1 VSTTAIEIR
10 PAVTEDIGEILKFE
24 QGVVA
29 AERPLTDQLKAGEV
43 HYYDVAALVASST
56 SHVLVA
62 VDSGRLIGTGH
73 ASIKSSLEYLAHDQH
88 AYLGLMYVDPEFRG
102 RGIIQ
107 SIIADLMQWART
119 MGVSDFYLDVYAQN
133 QSAVKAYEKFGF
145 KANLIE
151 MKMHD
156 R

>member
-1 VSTTAIEIR
+1 
-10 PAVTEDIGEILKFE
+10 
-24 QGVVA
+24 
-29 AERPLTDQLKAGEV
+29 
-43 HYYDVAALVASST
+43 
-56 SHVLVA
+56 
-62 VDSGRLIGTGH
+62 
-73 ASIKSSLEYLAHDQH
+73 
-88 AYLGLMYVDPEFRG
+88 
-102 RGIIQ
+102 
-107 SIIADLMQWART
+107 MQWART